1 MGSYQS
7 KEEEVHKISTSV
19 FVTNFPDLFCAKDLW
34 NTCNQYGHV
43 VDAYIP
49 NMRSKAGKRFS
60 FVRFIKVFDVECLVN
75 NLCTVWVGCHKL
87 HANIPRFHKEP
98 LNKHSNL
105 HNDNGVKKG
114 KLGADY
120 NDKGVKGTSN
130 SYVHVIKEYQHSIV
144 DTDVNPVLVLDDAC
158 LNQKDYSLCLMG
170 KVTKFAS
177 LSNLKVFLVNEG
189 FNNIKLKYMGGYWVM
204 IEFQSEEAKKSFRVN
219 TGMGAWFSQIQQ
231 VSYDFIIDGR
241 VTWVEVEG
249 ILLKMWSE
257 NTFRH
262 VASKWDVLLDMD
274 DQEDGCYHRKRIC

>member
-1 MGSYQS
+1 MWNLC
-7 KEEEVHKISTSV
+7 KSV
-19 FVTNFPDLFCAKDLW
+19 
-34 NTCNQYGHV
+34 GGMV

-158 LNQKDYSLCLMG
+158 LNQKYYSLCLM
-170 KVTKFAS
+170 
-177 LSNLKVFLVNEG
+177 
-189 FNNIKLKYMGGYWVM
+189 GYWVM

-249 ILLKMWSE
+249 GWLLSQEKNLLKTMRRKIIRMMVYSKANQIVEIVEYQLWKLIRSGYQQKDRKQAKMSITEHGMEKTSQKGQSPKMTRSVESE
-257 NTFRH
+257 ESEVNTG
-262 VASKWDVLLDMD
+262 AGT
-274 DQEDGCYHRKRIC
+274 EENY